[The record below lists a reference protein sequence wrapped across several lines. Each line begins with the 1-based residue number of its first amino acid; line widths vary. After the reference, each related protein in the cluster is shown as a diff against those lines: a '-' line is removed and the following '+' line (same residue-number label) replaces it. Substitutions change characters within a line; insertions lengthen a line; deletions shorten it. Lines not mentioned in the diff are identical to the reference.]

1 MADQP
6 DEVRARYALHACPG
20 QGSCGGMFTYNT
32 MQTFIAVLG
41 LEPLHMV
48 SPASDDPR
56 RLDRVPRPDG
66 RLPAHHDERG
76 IRPSDIVTPASLR
89 NAVTVAIA
97 MGGSTNVVL
106 HSVEI
111 ARAAGID
118 LWAEAMSQEEF
129 NALARRL
136 PVLVNMRPFGEYS
149 MVDVDAAGGLRS
161 S

>member
-1 MADQP
+1 M
-6 DEVRARYALHACPG
+6 
-20 QGSCGGMFTYNT
+20 
-32 MQTFIAVLG
+32 LG

-56 RLDRVPRPDG
+56 RLDDFPDEMVDC
-66 RLPAHHDERG
+66 LLTMTERG

-118 LWAEAMSQEEF
+118 FWAEAMSQQEF
-129 NALARRL
+129 NGWPAGCPSSSTCGPSAST
-136 PVLVNMRPFGEYS
+136 PWSTWTP
-149 MVDVDAAGGLRS
+149 AAGSR
-161 S
+161 